1 MKFILGI
8 VLLIIIFGSF
18 IVIVDKMGS
27 HNKEIALKQAEE
39 QRAIEARQLRRAE
52 LRKMEIQKESEK
64 VKLTA
69 QQEAE
74 KAKLLAE
81 KEAKEEDKRIKTH
94 PSRLALAEKEVAD
107 ANSIYDPLI
116 EKVKE
121 LKKTV
126 AIAQGQWA
134 TLEQNA
140 KGLER
145 QENATK
151 NTKDRAEGQYQ
162 TSRRGSGQ
170 GNPLSQSERDVASKT
185 NRGFTAKAAD
195 ARAEAERKKV
205 ALDLLKGELSEAEKK
220 LAEAKMILQTKKD
233 TLEAI
238 KKENLER
245 NQK

>member
-1 MKFILGI
+1 MKFILGSVLVI
-8 VLLIIIFGSF
+8 VVIVGSF
-18 IVIVDKMGS
+18 LVVFDRIES
-27 HNKEIALKQAEE
+27 HKKEIAFKQAEE

-81 KEAKEEDKRIKTH
+81 KEAKEEGERIKTH
-94 PSRLALAEKEVAD
+94 PSRLAFAEKEVAD
-107 ANSIYDPLI
+107 ANSICTPLA

-126 AIAQGQWA
+126 AITQGQWA
-134 TLEQNA
+134 TLEQTA
-140 KGLER
+140 KGLEK
-145 QENATK
+145 QTGAAK
-151 NTKDRAEGQYQ
+151 DTKDRAEGQYQ
-162 TSRRGSGQ
+162 TSRRGSGIGGRLKQ
-170 GNPLSQSERDVASKT
+170 DEREAA
-185 NRGFTAKAAD
+185 RGFNRALTTKAAE

-205 ALDLLKGELSEAEKK
+205 ALDLLKGELSEAEKN

-238 KKENLER
+238 KKEKL
-245 NQK
+245 